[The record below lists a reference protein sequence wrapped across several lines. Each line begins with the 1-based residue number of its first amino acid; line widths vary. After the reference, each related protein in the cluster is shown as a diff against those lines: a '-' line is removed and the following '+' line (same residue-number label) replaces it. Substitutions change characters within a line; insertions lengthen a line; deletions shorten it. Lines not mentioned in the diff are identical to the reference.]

1 MFLFIIDNSGNSS
14 ITSGGQPCPKMFDR
28 YRTSDFTT
36 WTATTGVVLVSHGGA
51 NCATSGD
58 CCVLLDQI
66 YTDDG
71 LSANGGDHDGLFSN
85 LLQRWRSKGVDFLKD
100 LNGSFALVLHDPQK
114 SEILVST
121 DRFST
126 YPLWRCDLD
135 HSGIAISS
143 DFAPLAGLIKG
154 TIDYASLW
162 SFLTCA
168 RPIGQHSFY
177 NEIRAIRPATAL
189 LFKNGKLVDEV
200 EWYKPKFEPEYGRS
214 LSYWGKE
221 LAERLEV
228 AVGDQMKGSSSPG
241 LLLSGGLDS
250 RLTASIAPKQTACFT
265 LADFNNREMR
275 IASKVARICE
285 LKHHPVI
292 RDEDW
297 YPRLLEEAAHK
308 SIGLWHWH
316 NMHYLPLRD
325 MPGQWAQIDRLM
337 IAWGV
342 DTFFKGGRVTDPE
355 LWKPT
360 PGIRSESAI
369 SFLVDFGVRRL
380 PIEQYYEY
388 IMHPDVIR
396 TCRQSYRDSLADEIE
411 HVLPMSECIPDVWE
425 MVQFRSIHRGR
436 AFTNLTC
443 LRDFVATRNVIFDN
457 RLYDLYFRI
466 PAKARRTG
474 NVVRAALRH
483 RGLRLALI
491 PDANSWLPTVFP
503 SRVHELAIKTRRGIS
518 AARNK
523 WYRISGS
530 KGFKSHGSWPQIG
543 RLWINNPKMSMTME
557 NVMDCKLLPSMFN
570 IDSLRRIWQQAK
582 VGNINC
588 TELFNSVAQLGLF
601 LDGSVKWESVCHQA

>member
-1 MFLFIIDNSGNSS
+1 
-14 ITSGGQPCPKMFDR
+14 
-28 YRTSDFTT
+28 
-36 WTATTGVVLVSHGGA
+36 V
-51 NCATSGD
+51 TSGD
-58 CCVLLDQI
+58 CCVLLDQL
-66 YTDDG
+66 YTNDG

-100 LNGSFALVLHDPQK
+100 LNGSFALLLHDPEK

-126 YPLWRCDLD
+126 YPLWRCAVD

-143 DFAPLAGLIKG
+143 DFMALAGLIKG

-221 LAERLEV
+221 LAERLEA
-228 AVGDQMKGSSSPG
+228 AVQDQMKGSSSPG

-275 IASKVARICE
+275 IASKVAQICG
-285 LKHHPVI
+285 LKHYPII
-292 RDEDW
+292 RDDDW
-297 YPRLLEEAAHK
+297 YPGLLEEAAHK

-316 NMHYLPLRD
+316 NMHFLPLRD
-325 MPGQWAQIDRLM
+325 KSGEWAKIDRVM
-337 IAWGV
+337 TAWGV

-396 TCRQSYRDSLADEIE
+396 TCRQSYRDSLAEE
-411 HVLPMSECIPDVWE
+411 LERVLPMAACIPDVWE
-425 MVQFRSIHRGR
+425 MLQFRSIHGVRS
-436 AFTNLTC
+436 FTNLTC

-503 SRVHELAIKTRRGIS
+503 SGVHDWARKVRRGIS
-518 AARNK
+518 AVRNK
-523 WYRISGS
+523 WYRLTESNH
-530 KGFKSHGSWPQIG
+530 FKSHGSWPQVG
-543 RLWINNPKMSMTME
+543 RLWVLNDSMLRL
-557 NVMDCKLLPSMFN
+557 MDDLVC
-570 IDSLRRIWQQAK
+570 DSTAFPP
-582 VGNINC
+582 
-588 TELFNSVAQLGLF
+588 ELFNQSQIRKAWDQHKTGDADCSGVLNALASFGIFHRECRHIGVVAPCQ
-601 LDGSVKWESVCHQA
+601 